1 MEEMKRRPNFYKIGF
16 YGWFILSMLALIYGG
31 FNYYSNVPLAELK
44 KKYTYEDSQT
54 MNIVGMNVHYRVTGT
69 GEPLVLLHGTGSSLH
84 TWEGWTKELSDQY
97 QVISLDLPG
106 FGLTGKHF
114 ANDYSIKAY
123 TDFLDIFLDKLGVT
137 QINLAGNSLGGHIA
151 WQYALDHSNRVK
163 KLILLNSSGFSK
175 EDADVTL
182 AFRLAN
188 IPVVNKLMLRLTP
201 KSLVESSLEEVYHN
215 DNKVTE
221 ELVNRVHDLQLRRG
235 NRQAFIDKSSYE
247 YADRSK
253 DLQNIKCPTLIQW
266 GKSDQWFPAS
276 WAQDF
281 EKSIPN
287 AHVIMYDQAGHVPM
301 EEIPVETARDARQFL
316 ESSSVTPITEG

>member
-1 MEEMKRRPNFYKIGF
+1 MEEMKKKRSFYKIGF
-16 YGWFILSMLALIYGG
+16 YGWFILSMLVLIYCG
-31 FNYYSNVPLAELK
+31 FNYYSNIPLADLK
-44 KKYTYEDSQT
+44 KQYTYEDSKM
-54 MNIVGMNVHYRVTGT
+54 MNIVGMNVHYRVTGS

-84 TWEGWTKELSDQY
+84 TWDEWTNQLSNQY

-137 QINLAGNSLGGHIA
+137 HINLAGNSLGGHIA
-151 WQYALDHSNRVK
+151 WQYAVDHSNRVK
-163 KLILLNSSGFSK
+163 KLILLNSSGFQK

-182 AFRLAN
+182 AFRMAN
-188 IPVVNKLMLRLTP
+188 MPVINKLMLRVTP

-221 ELVNRVHDLQLRRG
+221 ELVNRVHSLQLRRG

-247 YADRSK
+247 YADRSA
-253 DLQNIKCPTLIQW
+253 DLKNIKCPTLIQW
-266 GKSDQWFPAS
+266 GKHDAWFPQS
-276 WAQDF
+276 WAKDF
-281 EKSIPN
+281 EAAIPN
-287 AHVIMYDQAGHVPM
+287 ASLIIYDKAGHVPM
-301 EEIPVETARDARQFL
+301 EELPSETAQDAQQFL
-316 ESSSVTPITEG
+316 ESGSVTPITEG